1 MSASSNVASD
11 KAFRRAPKNSEA
23 FGTPQMGL
31 IIESMNDALSD
42 AVRALG
48 GAKLVGSQ
56 LWPEMS
62 VESAH
67 RKLLDMLSPN
77 RAEKFSPD
85 QVVWLLRSA
94 RLAGYHGAMQWL
106 CGETGYECKPI
117 DPAIERDRLADA
129 IEHAS
134 ANLGALLKAAERAT
148 SLTSKR

>member
-1 MSASSNVASD
+1 MS
-11 KAFRRAPKNSEA
+11 
-23 FGTPQMGL
+23 
-31 IIESMNDALSD
+31 DALSD

-48 GAKLVGSQ
+48 GAKVVGSQ

-106 CGETGYECKPI
+106 CSETGYECKPL

-129 IEHAS
+129 IEQAS
-134 ANLGALLKAAERAT
+134 VTLSALLKAAERAA
-148 SLTSKR
+148 SR

>member
-1 MSASSNVASD
+1 
-11 KAFRRAPKNSEA
+11 
-23 FGTPQMGL
+23 
-31 IIESMNDALSD
+31 MNDALSD

-48 GAKLVGSQ
+48 GEKVVGSQ
-56 LWPEMS
+56 LWPEMP

-106 CGETGYECKPI
+106 AGELGYECKPL
-117 DPAIERDRLADA
+117 DPAIERDRLAEA
-129 IEHAS
+129 IEKAS
-134 ANLGALLKAAERAT
+134 ANLGALLKAAERAANRGNT
-148 SLTSKR
+148 